1 MDSILSVESTNE
13 ELLQRVKD
21 TEALGLHIEANT
33 EELLQRFKGEEAIRE
48 YHLMQWECLVLM
60 TE

>member
-1 MDSILSVESTNE
+1 MDSILSVESTAE

-21 TEALGLHIEANT
+21 TKALGLHIEANT
-33 EELLQRFKGEEAIRE
+33 EELLQRFKGEEAIRKFT
-48 YHLMQWECLVLM
+48 LMRWECLVLM

>member
-1 MDSILSVESTNE
+1 MDSILSVESTAE

-21 TEALGLHIEANT
+21 TNAMGLHVEANT
-33 EELLQRFKGEEAIRE
+33 EELLQRFKVEEAIRE
-48 YHLMQWECLVLM
+48 LTVMQWECLVLM